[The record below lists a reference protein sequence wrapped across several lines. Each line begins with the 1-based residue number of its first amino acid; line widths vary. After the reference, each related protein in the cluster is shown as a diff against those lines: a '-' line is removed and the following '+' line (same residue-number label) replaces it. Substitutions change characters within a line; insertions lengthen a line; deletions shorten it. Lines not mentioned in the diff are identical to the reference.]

1 MPIYS
6 IKTVS
11 INMRISRFF
20 IVLLALVCC
29 VQEAMADEFPLVASA
44 TISGTL
50 PVLYINTENGKPVTS
65 KTEYLLH
72 SIGLYPWEMRK

>member
-1 MPIYS
+1 
-6 IKTVS
+6 
-11 INMRISRFF
+11 MRISRFF

-29 VQEAMADEFPLVASA
+29 VQEAMADEFPMVASA

-65 KTEYLLH
+65 KTEICMH
-72 SIGLYPWEMRK
+72 GIGLYPWEMRK